1 MYFIAVAM
9 MALPATWVNNTNNL
23 YSKYVYCS
31 DKIFFKATKRLYK
44 SRKMQIVFEIELLS
58 RIWNKR
64 SLHSEG
70 K

>member
-9 MALPATWVNNTNNL
+9 MALPATWVKNTNNL

-31 DKIFFKATKRLYK
+31 DIIFFKTTKRLYK